1 MTQRQSQN
9 KTTIEVAQKAFDK
22 FTHGLLTGE
31 WETFLDMLT
40 DDFTFWFPIGKFHG
54 LNEGKDRAREFFKYV
69 SEAYSEGL
77 SITSVDRITSNETT
91 VVFEFRDEGPMF
103 GKPYKNRV
111 AVSFDIRGD
120 KVCAYREYLGS
131 DGKSN

>member
-1 MTQRQSQN
+1 MTQIQTQKN
-9 KTTIEVAQKAFDK
+9 TIAVAEQAFEK
-22 FTHGLLTGE
+22 FTHGLTTGE
-31 WETFLDMLT
+31 WQLFLDMLT
-40 DDFTFWFPIGKFHG
+40 DDFTFWFPLGKFHG
-54 LNEGKDRAREFFKYV
+54 LNKGKDRAKEFFQYV

-91 VVFEFRDEGPMF
+91 VVFEFRDEGPMW

-120 KVCAYREYLGS
+120 KVSAYREYLGS
-131 DGKSN
+131 NGKSN